1 MAPPITLGVVADTH
15 VPDHMAGL
23 PPALW
28 EALAGVDAILHAGD
42 ICVPRVLRELEQVAP
57 VYAVAGNRDL
67 LLRLPLDRVLTFG
80 GVRLGLTHGHGGWRR
95 YAPVKLLATLRGE
108 TRAPSPARTA
118 AFLDSVR
125 GRFTEV
131 QVIVFGHSHR
141 PVNEQRDGVLM
152 FNPGSLGPAYYAPHG
167 PAIGRLVIAD
177 GAVQATIIPVPIPG
191 ARLRPDRSA

>member
-1 MAPPITLGVVADTH
+1 MARPITLGVVADTH
-15 VPDHMAGL
+15 VPDHMAAL

-28 EALAGVDAILHAGD
+28 EALAGVDASLHAGD
-42 ICVPRVLRELEQVAP
+42 ICVPRVLTALEQVAP

-80 GVRLGLTHGHGGWRR
+80 GVRLGLTHGHGGWRQ
-95 YAPVKLLATLRGE
+95 YAPVKLLAALRGE
-108 TRAPSPARTA
+108 TRTPNAERTR
-118 AFLDSVR
+118 AFLDRVR
-125 GRFTEV
+125 QRFTDV

-141 PVNEQRDGVLM
+141 PVNERRGGVLL

-177 GAVQATIIPVPIPG
+177 GAVQATLIPVPIPG
-191 ARLRPDRSA
+191 AVIETDQRA